1 MYSSDC
7 SSTYTHK
14 IVDVGKIGVLQEG
27 NGRQVSLY
35 RRQGLTSRAS
45 IIFTTSQIP
54 LSDYASF
61 SSTIGNPGWFLQTH
75 LNRQT
80 VWFIQY
86 LGPFLSLFFD
96 PILEPFTLLS
106 HEDRFFFFV
115 FLLFSFRVLFSSPG
129 RGIVFLHFF
138 NSYRSRVKEKKN
150 GLFATLVEGDCKVS
164 HYKRSASRWSHT
176 YQRTLDVLHTC
187 HNLPRPDLSITK
199 ILR

>member
-1 MYSSDC
+1 M
-7 SSTYTHK
+7 
-14 IVDVGKIGVLQEG
+14 
-27 NGRQVSLY
+27 SLY

-86 LGPFLSLFFD
+86 LNPFLSLFFD
-96 PILEPFTLLS
+96 PILEPFALFSLTKTV
-106 HEDRFFFFV
+106 FFFV

-138 NSYRSRVKEKKN
+138 NSYRSRVKEKKKRAFRDF
-150 GLFATLVEGDCKVS
+150 GRGRLQSLPLQTICFPVVS
-164 HYKRSASRWSHT
+164 HINEP
-176 YQRTLDVLHTC
+176 LTC
-187 HNLPRPDLSITK
+187 YTRAITSLAPIYRPQNFSGDFQPRGN
-199 ILR
+199 